1 MKKIRENRYSK
12 LVGASER
19 QYNTGALVCS
29 VYSFSL
35 SLFCTVL
42 KRSTVQIL
50 SKWRGRVGNRG
61 NSDKSLNISLSITLV
76 ILLIG

>member
-29 VYSFSL
+29 VYSF